1 MSLIDESYTFVKSQF
16 ELASSKKEL
25 MYHNWDHTEF
35 VYNSAMRIT
44 NNSAVNEQEKE
55 WIAIAALFH
64 DIGYLGGAINHEER
78 SAQAVDD
85 YLTKRDYPR
94 VGIDRIKELIM
105 VTNLTKEPE
114 DLAQK
119 IMKDADLAHLGD
131 ENYMSIYKNLKEE
144 MAKMNAHIQSDEE
157 WNRSCCKF
165 LRAHKYYTDFAKTHL
180 RPQKMENIQKLEDQ
194 LKTDEP
200 TTNNIQDKEVEL
212 PTENSEKTSEDPAEK
227 TKKKKKKKNSDI
239 PEKGIETM
247 FRVSLRNH
255 LNLSRLA
262 DNKANTL
269 ISVNAIIISIVLS
282 ALFPK
287 LDTNPFLIYP
297 CIILLVFTIATVII
311 SILSTI
317 PQTSHGLLSKEKI
330 ANKEGNILFFGNFH
344 KMPLDDFEWGIQEL
358 MQDKDYL
365 YRSLS
370 RDLYFLGIVLHR
382 KYKLLRISYIVFV
395 AGLFVSISAFIYS
408 IQYASTAVL

>member
-1 MSLIDESYTFVKSQF
+1 MSLIDESYTFVKTQF
-16 ELASSKKEL
+16 ENAQTENEL
-25 MYHNWDHTEF
+25 LYHNWDHTEF

-44 NNSAVNEQEKE
+44 DNSEVSDQEKE
-55 WIAIAALFH
+55 WIAIATLFH
-64 DIGYLGGAINHEER
+64 DIGYIEAAEGHEAR
-78 SAQAVDD
+78 SAHIMEQF
-85 YLTKRDYPR
+85 LLERNYPED
-94 VGIDRIKELIM
+94 GIQQIKNLIL
-105 VTNLTKEPE
+105 VTNLSKEPE

-131 ENYMSIYKNLKEE
+131 ENYMSIYMNLREE
-144 MAKMNAHIQSDEE
+144 MDKMNAHVQSDDE

-180 RPQKMENIQKLEDQ
+180 RPKKMENIQKLEDQ
-194 LKTDEP
+194 LIPDDSVE
-200 TTNNIQDKEVEL
+200 NLSIGDNIDSEV
-212 PTENSEKTSEDPAEK
+212 KK
-227 TKKKKKKKNSDI
+227 KKKKKKKNPDI

-344 KMPLDDFEWGIQEL
+344 KMPLDDFEWGIGEL
-358 MQDKDYL
+358 MQDRDYL
-365 YRSLS
+365 YKSLS
-370 RDLYFLGIVLHR
+370 RDLYFLGKVLHR

-395 AGLFVSISAFIYS
+395 AGLFISISAFIYS
-408 IQYASTAVL
+408 IQYASAAL

>member
-1 MSLIDESYTFVKSQF
+1 MDHLNELGNTQTMSLIDESYAFVKAQF
-16 ELASSKKEL
+16 EKVQSKNEL
-25 MYHNWDHTEF
+25 LYHNWDHTKF

-44 NNSAVNEQEKE
+44 DNSEVSEQERE

-64 DIGYLGGAINHEER
+64 DIGYLEGADNHEEK
-78 SAQAVDD
+78 SAQSVEQFLSERN
-85 YLTKRDYPR
+85 YSQM
-94 VGIDRIKELIM
+94 GIDRIKQLIL

-114 DLAQK
+114 DLSQK

-131 ENYMSIYKNLKEE
+131 ENYMSIYMNLRAE
-144 MAKMNAHIQSDEE
+144 MGKMDAHVQSDDE
-157 WNRSCCKF
+157 WNRNCCKF
-165 LRAHKYYTDFAKTHL
+165 MRAHKYYTDFAKTHL
-180 RPQKMENIQKLEDQ
+180 RPKKMENIQKLEDQ
-194 LKTDEP
+194 LKTDE
-200 TTNNIQDKEVEL
+200 IIA
-212 PTENSEKTSEDPAEK
+212 PTEEVLSEENIEK
-227 TKKKKKKKNSDI
+227 KKKKKKKKNPDI

-287 LDTNPFLIYP
+287 LDSNPYLIYP
-297 CIILLVFTIATVII
+297 CIILLTFTVATVII

-317 PQTSHGLLSKEKI
+317 PQTSHGQLSKEKI

-344 KMPLDDFEWGIQEL
+344 NMPLDDFEWGIEEL
-358 MQDKDYL
+358 MQDRDYL
-365 YRSLS
+365 YKSLS
-370 RDLYFLGIVLHR
+370 RDLYFLGKVLHR

-395 AGLFVSISAFIYS
+395 TGLFVSISAFIYS
-408 IQYASTAVL
+408 IQYVATPL